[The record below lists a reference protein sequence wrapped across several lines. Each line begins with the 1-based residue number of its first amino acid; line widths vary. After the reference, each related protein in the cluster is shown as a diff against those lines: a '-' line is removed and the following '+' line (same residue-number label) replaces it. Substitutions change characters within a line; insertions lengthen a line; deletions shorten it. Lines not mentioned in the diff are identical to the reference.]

1 MPSSND
7 STNPN
12 SPFGVEYGYPQGTR
26 ITDPAVVASLQTG
39 NPLPNPLGSSKASLF
54 SASSLP
60 RMQPTKAHQKAD
72 DVISAM
78 ASDDTA
84 LITARHMANPEV
96 SERYFHQKNDAD
108 LKALDTAYKAHNDPQ
123 RALDKTFS
131 RQKLGNAP
139 TVSSMEKARDEIHNA
154 RVVQTSN
161 IFKQSNSILAEA
173 GVDRVETTTLNKNQH
188 MAGRIIAGQVE
199 RNVSQPMPFKDA
211 YNLANRHLG
220 DEGKESINM
229 VGNQRLDAYSDLEK
243 SAFKKATKDVT
254 GGEPKVEQSFADLT
268 TVVKE
273 LSNALKELKKSASPQ
288 KTQESKAGLI
298 QQRHDLAMERQTKR
312 GDLTEARD
320 MFLEGNKEAL
330 LNKKH
335 QQNLERQDM
344 GASQKLGAM
353 KEQHKFNLEL
363 EEVRQENREKLE
375 ERREKFREEQKGKK
389 AGFFKNMF
397 LGAMHR
403 GDVTSKANLTG
414 RGLRRGFTGAM
425 GIAGAGS
432 IEASLGAFAPLG
444 IPIGQLA
451 SAPMGMLKGIAGKA
465 SQVELLSVQAEILR
479 TGTLVNG
486 PMIGTKGAMSNT
498 VSEIFALSSE
508 LGISPSQ
515 SASMLKDVGFADPST
530 DLSVGAIG
538 DLTAQGFNPAQVAQI
553 GGQLGMLNAGLGSKD
568 VLGLMRASGM
578 RGSQAMDFTSRI
590 SDFTRGRRVAG
601 LGLEKNFLGKTAGR
615 VQSMGVG
622 AEAGLAT
629 LGKVQ
634 GTVLQA
640 GQGLTS
646 MFGGM
651 TDIAIQASAFE
662 QAGGD
667 LFKAQGIAEKISGSP
682 KRLMSTLRSQ
692 GMSEGQIN
700 LALAGKKFTTGQVE
714 QIRRA
719 SGGTGELDTR
729 TVGLAGDTPR
739 LAVSQSLAKR
749 AQADVKQMY
758 STANDGE
765 SFIEKLDAMLKA
777 DTKYQ
782 KEVLDNMVSSAQ
794 IKSLGDK
801 VTTLT
806 TTVQTSTG
814 TVLTALDNGLNAVN
828 GLLTYLRG
836 F

>member
-1 MPSSND
+1 
-7 STNPN
+7 
-12 SPFGVEYGYPQGTR
+12 
-26 ITDPAVVASLQTG
+26 
-39 NPLPNPLGSSKASLF
+39 
-54 SASSLP
+54 
-60 RMQPTKAHQKAD
+60 
-72 DVISAM
+72 
-78 ASDDTA
+78 
-84 LITARHMANPEV
+84 
-96 SERYFHQKNDAD
+96 
-108 LKALDTAYKAHNDPQ
+108 
-123 RALDKTFS
+123 
-131 RQKLGNAP
+131 
-139 TVSSMEKARDEIHNA
+139 
-154 RVVQTSN
+154 
-161 IFKQSNSILAEA
+161 
-173 GVDRVETTTLNKNQH
+173 
-188 MAGRIIAGQVE
+188 
-199 RNVSQPMPFKDA
+199 
-211 YNLANRHLG
+211 
-220 DEGKESINM
+220 M

-243 SAFKKATKDVT
+243 SAFKSATKDVT

-298 QQRHDLAMERQTKR
+298 QQRHDLAMQKQAAR
-312 GDLTEARD
+312 GDFTEARD
-320 MFLEGNKEAL
+320 MFLQGNKEAL
-330 LNKKH
+330 LDKKH
-335 QQNLERQDM
+335 QQTLERQSM
-344 GASQKLGAM
+344 GASQKRDAM
-353 KEQHKFNLEL
+353 KEQHGFNIEL

-389 AGFFKNMF
+389 AGFRKEMF

-403 GDVTSKANLTG
+403 GNVTSGGNLLG
-414 RGLRRGFTGAM
+414 RGARRGFTGAM

-444 IPIGQLA
+444 IPVGQLA

-465 SQVELLSVQAEILR
+465 SQVELLSVQAELLR
-479 TGTLVNG
+479 TGELVNG
-486 PMIGTKGAMSNT
+486 PMIGAKGAMSNT
-498 VSEIFALSSE
+498 VSEIFALSSD

-515 SASMLKDVGFADPST
+515 SASMLKDVGFADPSVG
-530 DLSVGAIG
+530 LSVGTITE
-538 DLTAQGFNPAQVAQI
+538 LTATGFNPVQVAQI

-568 VLGLMRASGM
+568 VLGLMRASKM

-651 TDIAIQASAFE
+651 TDIAIQAAAFE

-667 LFKAQGIAEKISGSP
+667 LFKAQGIAEKMSGSP
-682 KRLMSTLRSQ
+682 KRLMDALRSQ
-692 GMSEGQIN
+692 GMSEGQIS
-700 LALAGKKFTTGQVE
+700 LALAGKGFTTGQVG
-714 QIRRA
+714 QIRQAR
-719 SGGTGELDTR
+719 GGEGDLDTQDVR
-729 TVGLAGDTPR
+729 RAGDSPR
-739 LAVSQSLAKR
+739 LAVSQKLAKR

-765 SFIEKLDAMLKA
+765 SFIDKLDAMLKA

-801 VTTLT
+801 ITGLT
-806 TTVQTSTG
+806 TVVQTSTG
-814 TVLTALDNGLNAVN
+814 TVLTTLDQGLSAVQN
-828 GLLTYLRG
+828 LINFLSGL
-836 F
+836 